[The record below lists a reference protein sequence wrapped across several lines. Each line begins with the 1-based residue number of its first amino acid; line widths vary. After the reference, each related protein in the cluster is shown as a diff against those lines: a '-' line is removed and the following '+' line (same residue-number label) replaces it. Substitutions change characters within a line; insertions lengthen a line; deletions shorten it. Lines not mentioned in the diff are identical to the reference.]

1 MADLP
6 RRQFFFGIAFALYS
20 ARKGECNFRMQTEIE
35 RLRAELAELREREDK
50 YKQLMETTDTGFV
63 ILDEAGRVLDANLA

>member
-1 MADLP
+1 
-6 RRQFFFGIAFALYS
+6 
-20 ARKGECNFRMQTEIE
+20 MQTEIE